1 MQDGRQERREI
12 RDPRQR
18 HLPRL
23 RAHSEQA
30 RELSI
35 SEEEVVKNETLRETV
50 DGEFTTVADGA
61 EVALLLRT
69 LLPANQLS

>member
-1 MQDGRQERREI
+1 M
-12 RDPRQR
+12 
-18 HLPRL
+18 
-23 RAHSEQA
+23 
-30 RELSI
+30 
-35 SEEEVVKNETLRETV
+35 LRETV